1 MNSQEVITISG
12 KRGYGK
18 TTLIKS
24 LISNLSRIAIWDP
37 MAEYNHINSYIPSQG
52 TQEEFDAWLLQWW
65 KIGNVFLVVD
75 EADFVMP
82 VKKPLSPAAY
92 KIINVGRHRNIGIAM
107 LTRRIAEL
115 NKTAFSQS
123 ENIFLFRHSISND
136 INYLREFIDGV
147 EIVRTFEKFQYKQ
160 FRM

>member
-1 MNSQEVITISG
+1 MRSNEILTISG

-24 LISNLSRIAIWDP
+24 LIANLSRVAIWDP
-37 MAEYNHINSYIPSQG
+37 MAEYDHPNSYRPKQG
-52 TQEEFDAWLLQWW
+52 TIAEFDAWLHQWW
-65 KIGNVFLVVD
+65 MLGNVFLVVD

-82 VKKPLSPAAY
+82 VKKPLSPEAY
-92 KIINVGRHRNIGIAM
+92 SIINVGRHRNIGLAM

-136 INYLREFIDGV
+136 VNYLREFIDNV
-147 EIVRTFEKFQYKQ
+147 EVIRTFEKYQYKQ